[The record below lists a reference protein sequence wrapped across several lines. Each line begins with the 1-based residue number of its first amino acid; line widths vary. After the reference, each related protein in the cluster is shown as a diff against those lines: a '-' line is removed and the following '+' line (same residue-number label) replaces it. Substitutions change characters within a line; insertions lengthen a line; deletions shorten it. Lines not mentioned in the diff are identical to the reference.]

1 MPAAWS
7 DPRVWGGK
15 QLGKSLGGF
24 FPSWESSLKPRPA
37 RPRSQVSF
45 EKEQAAAQAGRAGC
59 VLRLPGNGRPKKVIY
74 CRTLPLSGALSCG
87 NSPAAKAS
95 VSKTNTYRHA
105 GWCF

>member
-45 EKEQAAAQAGRAGC
+45 ERSKPRHGQGERAACSGC
-59 VLRLPGNGRPKKVIY
+59 QGTGSQKGDLLQDFATVWCPELWKLACYQSFSLKKQY
-74 CRTLPLSGALSCG
+74 L
-87 NSPAAKAS
+87 
-95 VSKTNTYRHA
+95 
-105 GWCF
+105 